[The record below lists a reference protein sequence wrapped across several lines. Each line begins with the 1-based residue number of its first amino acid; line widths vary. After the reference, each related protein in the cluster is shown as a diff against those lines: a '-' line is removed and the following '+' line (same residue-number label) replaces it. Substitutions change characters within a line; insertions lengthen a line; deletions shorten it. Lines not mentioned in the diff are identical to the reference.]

1 MHIDTNASINIA
13 SLRDEEIGRVL
24 SQRKW
29 IDQRFPV
36 GSYRSVAQLVVVLLC
51 AAAVKQYYST
61 SSVNQLRWILAPTT
75 WLVEFISGTDF
86 AFESYTGYMSSDHT
100 FVIAAS
106 CAGVNFLITSF
117 LMLSLRR
124 LWRDRASKISWS
136 FFAGMAAVAYLVTIF
151 ANAMRISSSLLMR
164 RTSWE
169 IGLSANQMHRFE
181 GIFIYFGFLLLLFLV
196 SERVGQRGSMR
207 ATDIRS
213 ATGRLMWHSLFP
225 LLIYYVTILAI
236 PLANGAYRQGPDFR
250 EHALFVLVT
259 PLLVLVPVIVLQLYR
274 QQISQVGKGACP
286 RILQTDPNI
295 RITTRLK

>member
-1 MHIDTNASINIA
+1 MHIDTNASINMA
-13 SLRDEEIGRVL
+13 SLRDDGINRVMPL
-24 SQRKW
+24 RNR

-36 GSYRSVAQLVVVLLC
+36 GSYQLVAQLVVVFLC

-75 WLVEFISGTDF
+75 WLVEFIGGTDF

-124 LWRDRASKISWS
+124 LWRDRAGKIPWS
-136 FFAGMAAVAYLVTIF
+136 FFAGMAALAYLVTIF
-151 ANAMRISSSLLMR
+151 ANSIRISSSLLMR
-164 RTSWE
+164 RTSLE

-181 GIFIYFGFLLLLFLV
+181 GIFIYFGFLLVLFLV
-196 SERVGQRGSMR
+196 SERLGQRGRTR
-207 ATDIRS
+207 ATIRS
-213 ATGRLMWHSLFP
+213 ATGSLLRHSLFP
-225 LLIYYVTILAI
+225 LLIYYATTLAL

-259 PLLVLVPVIVLQLYR
+259 PLLVLVPVIVIQLYR
-274 QQISQVGKGACP
+274 QRVAVP
-286 RILQTDPNI
+286 FF
-295 RITTRLK
+295 LKSPD

>member
-1 MHIDTNASINIA
+1 MMAAKRIA
-13 SLRDEEIGRVL
+13 NPLYWAPRGRVMP
-24 SQRKW
+24 QRKR
-29 IDQRFPV
+29 IDHWFPI
-36 GSYRSVAQLVVVLLC
+36 GSYQLVAQLVVVLLC

-124 LWRDRASKISWS
+124 LWRDRARKIPWS

-151 ANAMRISSSLLMR
+151 ANSLRISSSLLMR

-169 IGLSANQMHRFE
+169 IGLSANQMHRIE

-196 SERVGQRGSMR
+196 SERVGQRGSAE
-207 ATDIRS
+207 ATDICS
-213 ATGRLMWHSLFP
+213 ATGSLLRYSLFP
-225 LLIYYVTILAI
+225 LLIYYGTTLAI
-236 PLANGAYRQGPDFR
+236 PLANGAYRQGSDFR

-274 QQISQVGKGACP
+274 QWWIVLLP
-286 RILQTDPNI
+286 RLLQLSPRKRTEV
-295 RITTRLK
+295 